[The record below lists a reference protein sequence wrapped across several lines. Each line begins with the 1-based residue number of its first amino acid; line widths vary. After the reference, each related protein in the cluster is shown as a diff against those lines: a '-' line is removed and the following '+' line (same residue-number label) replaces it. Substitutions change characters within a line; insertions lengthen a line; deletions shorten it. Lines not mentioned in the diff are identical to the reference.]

1 MYKKNEKNHLAVTLR
16 RLRVNAGFTQQ
27 NMADVLNINR
37 STYTYYETGKTMP
50 DINSLKILSDILQV
64 SIEVFLEGE
73 PRKILED
80 SSRRRPKKKVEEN
93 PKQIGELSSK
103 EKALI
108 ALLRAEESQS
118 IDEIIAGLKKN
129 TVEGEQAI

>member
-1 MYKKNEKNHLAVTLR
+1 MAKTLR

-50 DINSLKILSDILQV
+50 DINTLKILSDILQV
-64 SIEVFLEGE
+64 SIEVFLEEESYQSMG
-73 PRKILED
+73 D
-80 SSRRRPKKKVEEN
+80 SDHRRPKKKVQEN

-103 EKALI
+103 EKSLI
-108 ALLRAEESQS
+108 ALLRATTDFDINQMIEEIKEREESGGPERQ
-118 IDEIIAGLKKN
+118 KN
-129 TVEGEQAI
+129 